1 MKSNENRFLR
11 NTKGQSLVEFALIL
25 PMMLVV
31 MFMITEFGRA
41 LYMFNVLSAASREG
55 ARHAVVSSAGSAVST
70 GTAAMQK
77 LLADAN
83 MSTGA
88 TLSVVIDDNYQGTG
102 QKVVIATAT
111 KPFNWAFT
119 GPMHVNPGQPTTVSP
134 TALTLKGESIMKAET
149 F

>member
-1 MKSNENRFLR
+1 MKSRKNSFLR

-41 LYMFNVLSAASREG
+41 LYMYNVLSSATRLG
-55 ARHAVVSSAGSAVST
+55 ARQAVVSTSGSAVSV
-70 GTAAMQK
+70 GTAAMQQI
-77 LLADAN
+77 LNNAN
-83 MSTGA
+83 MSTGT
-88 TLSVVIDDNYQGTG
+88 TLSVTIDDNYQGTG

-119 GPMHVNPGQPTTVSP
+119 GPMHVNPGQPTTVSK

>member
-1 MKSNENRFLR
+1 
-11 NTKGQSLVEFALIL
+11 
-25 PMMLVV
+25 
-31 MFMITEFGRA
+31 
-41 LYMFNVLSAASREG
+41 
-55 ARHAVVSSAGSAVST
+55 
-70 GTAAMQK
+70 MQK
-77 LLADAN
+77 LLDDAN

-88 TLSVVIDDNYQGTG
+88 TLSIEIVDNYQESG
-102 QKVVIATAT
+102 QKVVIAKAS